1 MNRLCTPS
9 SNKTWGMLLGVLLLG
24 VPLLDGEAS
33 AAPTV
38 TERDPVTLS
47 VVMVNPAADKT
58 QTVPVKLELPQEI
71 TPSDVIDQAGLKLEY
86 DEARQAY
93 YLSKEDVELAPKE
106 TKVFKVVVRDV
117 WYVPSKELGSLK
129 EYAGLLMGRLAA
141 SDYAATAKQ
150 MNESIQERLQ
160 QIQTTQDDESLSRKS
175 RIGAFRYH
183 LQAIV
188 KIKEDLARMEK
199 LLTFVGGP
207 PVPEM
212 LEESA
217 LKSDSPSRTTT
228 WLVIFLIVIFTGLL
242 GGQFFFT
249 WHRRTQVT
257 QELSVVKQ
265 QAFTKP
271 LSNGH
276 GTAAAPAPP
285 SASRP
290 SV

>member
-1 MNRLCTPS
+1 MF
-9 SNKTWGMLLGVLLLG
+9 LGVLLLG
-24 VPLLDGEAS
+24 VPLLGREAS

-47 VVMVNPAADKT
+47 VVTVNPSAEKT
-58 QTVPVKLELPQEI
+58 QTVPVKLELPPEI
-71 TPSDVIDQAGLKLEY
+71 TPGDVIDAAGLQVEY

-93 YLSKEDVELAPKE
+93 YLFKDDVELVPKE

-117 WYVPSKELGSLK
+117 WFIPSNELNSLK
-129 EYAGLLMGRLAA
+129 EYANLLMGRLAT

-150 MNESIQERLQ
+150 MNESIVERLDR
-160 QIQTTQDDESLSRKS
+160 IRATQDDEALSRKS

-212 LEESA
+212 LENSP
-217 LKSDSPSRTTT
+217 LRSDAPSRTTT

-242 GGQFFFT
+242 GSQFFFT
-249 WHRRTQVT
+249 WHRRTKVT
-257 QELSVVKQ
+257 QELSVVRQ
-265 QAFTKP
+265 QAFEKKP
-271 LSNGH
+271 NGKP
-276 GTAAAPAPP
+276 TA
-285 SASRP
+285 
-290 SV
+290 